1 MEPKHG
7 LRDMVSRRVAYAGL
21 GCMGKVS
28 MGIDP
33 VHGLQCMIIDHH
45 EHGPLCMITMGMV
58 SMGIVSTRRWSPV
71 HGQGL
76 HGHWPWHACG
86 QRRQAWSAW
95 ARSPV
100 DGHHEHG
107 LH

>member
-71 HGQGL
+71 HG
-76 HGHWPWHACG
+76 HCWPGYPWVLAMACLWTTSTG
-86 QRRQAWSAW
+86 MVRMGTVSSAW
-95 ARSPV
+95 PP
-100 DGHHEHG
+100 
-107 LH
+107 